1 MIQQNSTTTLSTV
14 YQRNTRLRQN
24 KKMSQT
30 TPRVLVVEDEKNV
43 AEVVERY
50 LVREGFE
57 TTAVHDGREALDMI
71 VADGADLI
79 ILDIMLPGLDGL
91 TVARKMR
98 ESGNNTPIIM
108 LTARG
113 QESDIVLGLGL
124 GADDYMAKP
133 FSPAE
138 LVARVHAVLRRAEGV
153 AGPSGPPLTVGGIHI
168 SPQERAVTLDG
179 KPVTLT
185 QKEFD
190 LLLFMARNPGT
201 VFTREDLMERVW
213 GYDVP
218 GDTSTVTVHIRRVR
232 SKVEKDPERPVHIK
246 TVWGSGYRFDR
257 EQEA

>member
-1 MIQQNSTTTLSTV
+1 M
-14 YQRNTRLRQN
+14 
-24 KKMSQT
+24 T

-57 TTAVHDGREALDMI
+57 THSAHDGTTALDMI
-71 VADGADLI
+71 TANGADLV
-79 ILDIMLPGLDGL
+79 ILDIMLPQLDGL
-91 TVARKMR
+91 TVARKLR
-98 ESGNNTPIIM
+98 ESGDNTPIIM

-138 LVARVHAVLRRAEGV
+138 LVARVHAVLRRTEGV
-153 AGPSGPPLTVGGIHI
+153 ASASGPPMTIGDIHI
-168 SPQERAVTLDG
+168 SPQKRSVALAGT
-179 KPVTLT
+179 PVTLT

-201 VFTREDLMERVW
+201 VFSREELLERVW

-232 SKVEKDPERPVHIK
+232 SKVENDPERPLHIK
-246 TVWGSGYRFDR
+246 TVWGAGYRFDR
-257 EQEA
+257 E

>member
-1 MIQQNSTTTLSTV
+1 MTAQ
-14 YQRNTRLRQN
+14 
-24 KKMSQT
+24 
-30 TPRVLVVEDEKNV
+30 RVLVVEDEKNV

-50 LVREGFE
+50 LLREGFE
-57 TTAVHDGREALDMI
+57 TSTAHDGRTALEKI
-71 VADGADLI
+71 TANGADLV
-79 ILDIMLPGLDGL
+79 ILDIMLPELDGL

-98 ESGNNTPIIM
+98 EAGDNTPIIM

-153 AGPSGPPLTVGGIHI
+153 TGPSGPPLTVGDIHI
-168 SPQERAVTLDG
+168 SPQSREVTL
-179 KPVTLT
+179 KNEPVSLT

-201 VFTREDLMERVW
+201 VFSREELLERVW

-232 SKVEKDPERPVHIK
+232 SKVESDPEQPVHIK
-246 TVWGSGYRFDR
+246 TVWGTGYRFDR
-257 EQEA
+257 EQEAPP

>member
-1 MIQQNSTTTLSTV
+1 MLYSPYKRHRSAGNSMTT
-14 YQRNTRLRQN
+14 
-24 KKMSQT
+24 
-30 TPRVLVVEDEKNV
+30 RVLVVEDEKNV

-57 TTAVHDGREALDMI
+57 TESAHDGRTALDLI
-71 VADGADLI
+71 TSNGADLV
-79 ILDIMLPGLDGL
+79 ILDLMLPELDGL

-98 ESGNNTPIIM
+98 ESGDKTPIIM

-138 LVARVHAVLRRAEGV
+138 LVARVHAVLRRTDGV
-153 AGPSGPPLTVGGIHI
+153 TGPIGPPITVGNIQI
-168 SPQERAVTLDG
+168 SPQKRSVTRDG
-179 KPVTLT
+179 DPLTLT

-190 LLLFMARNPGT
+190 LLHFLARNPGI
-201 VFTREDLMERVW
+201 VYSREELLEKVW

-218 GDTSTVTVHIRRVR
+218 GDTSTVTVHIRRIR
-232 SKVEKDPERPVHIK
+232 SKVENDPERPMHIK
-246 TVWGSGYRFDR
+246 TVWGTGYRFDR
-257 EQEA
+257 E